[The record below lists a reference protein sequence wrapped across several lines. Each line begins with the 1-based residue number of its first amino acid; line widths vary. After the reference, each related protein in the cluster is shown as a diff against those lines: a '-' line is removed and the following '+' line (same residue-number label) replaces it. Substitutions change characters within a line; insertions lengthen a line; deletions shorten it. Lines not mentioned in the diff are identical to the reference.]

1 MAKKNPYWLRSYHCF
16 ISFSELSVQKS
27 SYSHKH
33 SVILFNTRTLAQLVV
48 ILLIATLSQGLYYSG
63 YIYTHSTAFRSINI
77 STQLYWVSSPL
88 THSHARPYNQ
98 CVNDPCNT
106 NGPTTAGDLLEHF
119 NPGHLSI
126 TIQTVWCWHVLVLLH
141 CRLLLSVSMSNN
153 SLDLQVYCPVLMDH
167 ALYGS
172 ILFNFR
178 HLWFDLQLFT
188 IIFGLRFI
196 N

>member
-1 MAKKNPYWLRSYHCF
+1 MIFNYFQNGIWQWHTFITILMKLSILKHVPVVIRYIPKYPHPLPTICTPCIVKVAKKNPYWLRSYHCF

-27 SYSHKH
+27 SYRHKH

-119 NPGHLSI
+119 NSGH
-126 TIQTVWCWHVLVLLH
+126 
-141 CRLLLSVSMSNN
+141 
-153 SLDLQVYCPVLMDH
+153 
-167 ALYGS
+167 
-172 ILFNFR
+172 
-178 HLWFDLQLFT
+178 
-188 IIFGLRFI
+188 
-196 N
+196 

>member
-1 MAKKNPYWLRSYHCF
+1 MNIYSGGLHDDLQLFPEWDLAVTYFHHNFDEVVNSEAIVPVVIRYIPKYPHPLPTICTPCIVKVAKKNPYWLRSNHCF

-33 SVILFNTRTLAQLVV
+33 AVILFNTRTLAQLVV

-119 NPGHLSI
+119 NPGH
-126 TIQTVWCWHVLVLLH
+126 
-141 CRLLLSVSMSNN
+141 
-153 SLDLQVYCPVLMDH
+153 
-167 ALYGS
+167 
-172 ILFNFR
+172 
-178 HLWFDLQLFT
+178 
-188 IIFGLRFI
+188 
-196 N
+196 